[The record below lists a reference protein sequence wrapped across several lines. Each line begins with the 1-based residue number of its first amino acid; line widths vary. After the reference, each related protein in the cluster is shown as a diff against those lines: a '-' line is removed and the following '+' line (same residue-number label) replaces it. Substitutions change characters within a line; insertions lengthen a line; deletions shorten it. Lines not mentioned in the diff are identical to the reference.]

1 MRRTRRNF
9 LVVGTGAGIAIAGA
23 AGYEGWRYFA
33 KRYPPTPYDDLLSYL
48 SDREAA
54 KQIGRAFLATNRGFT
69 PANAAAALRKRI
81 GARAISSVLQDEI
94 TAGEIVEASHWLL
107 PQTLVGLCALAAMT

>member
-1 MRRTRRNF
+1 MG
-9 LVVGTGAGIAIAGA
+9 VAIAGA

-33 KRYPPTPYDDLLSYL
+33 KRYPPTPYDDLLSQL

-54 KQIGRAFLATNRGFT
+54 KQIGRAFLATNSGLT

-81 GARAISSVLQDEI
+81 GTRAIATVVQDEI
-94 TAGEIVEASHWLL
+94 AAGDIVEAAHWLL
-107 PQTLVGLCALAAMT
+107 PQTLVGLCALAAKT